1 MTLSLHPITP
11 DLIPGCHECTTRGFS
26 STELSPA
33 MWVGGH
39 PPPEA
44 AAHMIRRDEKTLATQ
59 RGAFWYC
66 VRDSSVTEN
75 DGVIAVGKWRHE
87 DEETFDEKR
96 EPPPEVP
103 TPGMRPAVP
112 KKFFGMIGEV
122 RKEIMGR
129 REYWRMLQ
137 RLSFMIHAKIRL
149 QILSS

>member
-11 DLIPGCHECTTRGFS
+11 DLIPGCNECTTRGFA
-26 STELSPA
+26 STSLSPA

-44 AAHMIRRDEKTLATQ
+44 AAHMISRDEKTLATQ

-75 DGVIAVGKWRHE
+75 NGVIAVGKWRHE
-87 DEETFDEKR
+87 DEETFDEKK
-96 EPPPEVP
+96 EPEAP

-122 RKEIMGR
+122 RKAVMGR
-129 REYWRMLQ
+129 REYWRKSKRPAL
-137 RLSFMIHAKIRL
+137 MIHAKTVI
-149 QILSS
+149 QISLC